1 MCEYPENDVD
11 EIIPRLWLG
20 NYKAAYNKNFL
31 EKYQIKHILTIMD
44 FFDLNYKYDDI
55 DYLIIP
61 LKDKQTCSIS
71 NMFEKT
77 NEFIYNALKKEENI
91 LIHCKKGHHRSASI
105 VAAFLIK
112 YLEIDYNSA
121 VMYINHI
128 RPCSLRRDTCMTQH
142 LLNYSKKL
150 DKYNSI

>member
-44 FFDLNYKYDDI
+44 SFDYNYKYNNI
-55 DYLIIP
+55 NYLIIP
-61 LKDKQTCSIS
+61 LKDKQTCPII
-71 NMFEKT
+71 NMFEIT
-77 NEFIYNALKKEENI
+77 NEFIYNALKKKENI
-91 LIHCKKGHHRSASI
+91 LIHCKKGHHRSASV

-112 YLEIDYNSA
+112 YLEVDYDSA

-128 RPCSLRRDTCMTQH
+128 RPCSLRRDTCMTGH
-142 LLNYSKKL
+142 LLNYSKNIK
-150 DKYNSI
+150 